1 MVGAADGVVEGA
13 CVGLELGAIG
23 AALGAEVTGSQMPVT
38 TFNAVLPVSQ
48 SADSTGHFVVASS
61 PAAKQQHTR
70 GELEYVPVHVA
81 PFPVLYVHLPK
92 YVLGTSELDHP
103 ECPTASQST
112 NVCPVATSALNTWVA
127 VNSVST

>member
-23 AALGAEVTGSQMPVT
+23 AALGAEVRGSQMPVT

-61 PAAKQQHTR
+61 PAAKQQQMR
-70 GELEYVPVHVA
+70 FADEYELVHVDESS
-81 PFPVLYVHLPK
+81 VMYV
-92 YVLGTSELDHP
+92 
-103 ECPTASQST
+103 QS
-112 NVCPVATSALNTWVA
+112 LR
-127 VNSVST
+127 